1 MAPAESHYTVGDKEL
16 LAIFESLKEYWQF
29 VCNLATPVGIIT
41 DHRNLTAHTTK
52 RILNQRQARWVL
64 ELVELDFMPE
74 FRPGIKNPRA
84 DALTRRSEDTAG
96 KGKSV
101 SCDLIVSPLRILSI
115 KNSTVT
121 NDLRCKDWTKEPDK
135 ENSGLQLEN
144 SLLEE
149 WKESLKF
156 DDFGQEVIAALK
168 SSVLRH
174 SRIDLGSCKMS
185 VEGLLMIS

>member
-1 MAPAESHYTVGDKEL
+1 
-16 LAIFESLKEYWQF
+16 
-29 VCNLATPVGIIT
+29 
-41 DHRNLTAHTTK
+41 
-52 RILNQRQARWVL
+52 
-64 ELVELDFMPE
+64 MPE

-149 WKESLKF
+149 
-156 DDFGQEVIAALK
+156 
-168 SSVLRH
+168 
-174 SRIDLGSCKMS
+174 
-185 VEGLLMIS
+185 